1 MAKHHIVAGA
11 ERARTK
17 VPINPSVRGTPEQ
30 SEREGKGDRHPSL
43 RQEGSGNPGGHGR
56 GGKRRRL

>member
-1 MAKHHIVAGA
+1 MVKHHREPTGA

-17 VPINPSVRGTPEQ
+17 VPINPSVRGTTEQ
-30 SEREGKGDRHPSL
+30 AEREGKGDKHPSF

-56 GGKRRRL
+56 GGKHRK